1 MSVLAISILLAVI
14 GAVLFALIGLI
25 SGTDETAIMVPFTLL
40 VILLGAPPAAVFSFF
55 MAAVLAKHLTHAVP
69 TALMGIPGDT
79 TAVPLIDHAT
89 TLRRFGMPHIALRK
103 MVSGGVIGAFIA
115 LPTAILLGQFL
126 GQFADFFKASA
137 GLIFTIAAVLIAF
150 FSKGKWVSVLM
161 IIPFAFFIKSLDMF
175 SFSILDKHLA
185 ISFFLG
191 IAIGPMFSDL
201 LIASSSSARHT
212 LQKEK
217 PKEYHLAP
225 EIKSWSGYFPNPF
238 RILTGRQTIFTSIT
252 TFISSLTFVFSPVGM
267 TSLMGEIVG
276 SRTKGVY
283 KKSTTSLTVMNGVT
297 ESTYI
302 AEAIIPLIAF
312 GIPLS
317 PVALGPA
324 SPLFNAPPIFTSDPI
339 HNLHSFLNPWEFFLY
354 GAIGLSVAALIAYP
368 FSMNYARKAT
378 VLVMKNISQEAIVGM
393 FIGLACLLA
402 YHEAQLVGI
411 VLTLTMAAVGGL
423 LNRVLGVGSGV
434 QFMIFYG
441 STWMMATL
449 FGITL

>member
-1 MSVLAISILLAVI
+1 MSLLVTAILFALI
-14 GAVLFALIGLI
+14 GAIVFSLIGLI
-25 SGTDETAIMVPFTLL
+25 SGTDETAVMVPLTLL

-89 TLRRFGMPHIALRK
+89 TLRRMGMPHVALRK
-103 MVSGGVIGAFIA
+103 MISGGVIGAFIA
-115 LPTAILLGQFL
+115 LPTAVVLGQFL
-126 GQFADFFKASA
+126 GQFADFFTSSA
-137 GLIFTIAAVLIAF
+137 GIIFTLAALLIAY
-150 FSKGKWVSVLM
+150 FSPGKWVSVLM
-161 IIPFAFFIKSLDMF
+161 IVPFAFFIKSLDLM
-175 SFSILDKHLA
+175 SFTLLDKHLT

-191 IAIGPMFSDL
+191 IAVGPMFSDIL
-201 LIASSSSARHT
+201 FATSSTAKRSIERT
-212 LQKEK
+212 E

-225 EIKSWSGYFPNPF
+225 ETKAWKGYFPNPLK
-238 RILTGRQTIFTSIT
+238 ILTGRQKFFTAIT

-276 SRTKGVY
+276 SRTKGAY

-324 SPLFNAPPIFTSDPI
+324 SPLFNAPPIFTVEPVN
-339 HNLHSFLNPWEFFLY
+339 NLHTYLTSWDFFLY
-354 GAIGLSVAALIAYP
+354 GAIGLVVATLIAYP
-368 FSMNYARKAT
+368 FSMNYARKAS
-378 VLVMKNISQEAIVGM
+378 VLVMKYVSQEAIVAM

-402 YHEAQLVGI
+402 FHEAQLVGI
-411 VLTLTMAAVGGL
+411 ALTFTVAAVGGL
-423 LNRVLGVGSGV
+423 LNRILGIGAGV
-434 QFMIFYG
+434 QFMVFYA
-441 STWMMATL
+441 SSWIMMTL
-449 FGITL
+449 FGF